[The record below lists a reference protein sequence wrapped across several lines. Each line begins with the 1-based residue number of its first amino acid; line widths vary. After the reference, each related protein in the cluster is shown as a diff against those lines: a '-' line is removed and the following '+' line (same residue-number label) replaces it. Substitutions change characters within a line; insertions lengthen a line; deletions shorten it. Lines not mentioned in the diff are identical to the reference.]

1 MKESRVME
9 FKEDITNTFL
19 KTVSAYSNYCGGKI
33 KFGISNNGE
42 IIGVRDPEKTG
53 LNIENKINDSISPKP
68 DFNLEIDENDVIT
81 LTVIE
86 GSHKPYFYK
95 SRAYKRN
102 ETSTIEV
109 DTLELTRLI
118 LEGKGKLFEEIQ
130 SEKQNL
136 TFKELE
142 NNFVKHLGIEK
153 ITRDIL
159 VTLELYS
166 EKDIYNNAAQ
176 ILADEN
182 NFPGVDIARFGDS
195 INIILDREILKG
207 TSILRLYDESMAL
220 YRKYY
225 QYEEIKGALRKTI
238 EKIPEEAFR
247 EAIANGL
254 IHRTWDINSHIQVG
268 MYEDRIEVVSPGG
281 LPNGISKEEYLN
293 GQISILRNPIIGNI
307 FFRLHRI
314 ERFGTGIKR
323 IKAAYLKSE
332 SKPQFEIY
340 DNSIK
345 VTLPIFTEKL
355 DLNPDERLVYQSF
368 SKNRILSSSEIVRIT
383 GFGKTKVVKLL
394 NSLNNQGYIEIVG
407 SGRGTKYKIS

>member
-394 NSLNNQGYIEIVG
+394 NSLNNQGYIEIIG